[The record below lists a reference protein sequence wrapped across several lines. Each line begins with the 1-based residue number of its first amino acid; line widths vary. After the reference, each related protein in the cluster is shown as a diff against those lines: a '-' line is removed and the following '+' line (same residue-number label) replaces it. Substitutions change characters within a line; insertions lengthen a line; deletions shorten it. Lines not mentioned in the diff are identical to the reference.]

1 MPRNWVQIKG
11 DPSVRDFLFQ
21 QARVES
27 LFDQRIDEV
36 HEIVKRLIRDKG
48 VFHIKVHYSSGQMT
62 TWLCNDAF
70 RYRVYVREEV
80 FAPGFFD
87 SFADLSFEAH
97 KPLVS
102 VDELDLVLN
111 EFRRLRL
118 TDQTVYLRNASIN
131 VINGMIG
138 MSFSCDG
145 AHYIDHR
152 TFFEQLQTF
161 CSVG

>member
-1 MPRNWVQIKG
+1 MLHNWLQIKG

-21 QARVES
+21 QSRVES

-36 HEIVKRLIRDKG
+36 HAIVESLIRDKG
-48 VFHIKVHYSSGQMT
+48 AFHIKVHYSSGQMT
-62 TWLCNDAF
+62 VWLCNDPF
-70 RYRVYVREEV
+70 RYRVYVRDQV
-80 FAPGFFD
+80 FAPDFFD
-87 SFADLSFEAH
+87 GFADLSCATLE
-97 KPLVS
+97 PRVS
-102 VDELDLVLN
+102 VDELDLVLK

-131 VINGMIG
+131 VVNGMIG

-145 AHYIDHR
+145 THYIDHQ